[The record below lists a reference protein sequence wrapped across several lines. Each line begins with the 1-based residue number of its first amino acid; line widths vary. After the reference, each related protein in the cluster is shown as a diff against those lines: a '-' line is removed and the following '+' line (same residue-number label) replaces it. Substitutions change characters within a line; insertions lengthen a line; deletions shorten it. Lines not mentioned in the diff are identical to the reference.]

1 MDLEDW
7 SWYWTSTSPTT
18 PTHPRASSVGVE
30 RFFTNESS
38 GSLPVPQWATASKKK
53 RKRKPK
59 KTFATFIF
67 KVLEEVHPDTEVSSV
82 CPLVRE
88 DCSRGQHICKLDQ
101 YSSKNNEKSPWP
113 IGPRTLGP
121 QTLSPWHLKSLGPRG
136 QGPEIRGA
144 LGPQPLGPWDLMCQG
159 LRVRGPMGQGLI
171 ALEPR

>member
-30 RFFTNESS
+30 RIFTNESS

-53 RKRKPK
+53 RKKKPK

-88 DCSRGQHICKLDQ
+88 DCSRGQQICKLDQ

-113 IGPRTLGP
+113 IGPRILGP
-121 QTLSPWHLKSLGPRG
+121 QTLSH
-136 QGPEIRGA
+136 
-144 LGPQPLGPWDLMCQG
+144 WDLG
-159 LRVRGPMGQGLI
+159 AKDLRSGGR
-171 ALEPR
+171 

>member
-38 GSLPVPQWATASKKK
+38 GPLPVPQWATASKKK

-101 YSSKNNEKSPWP
+101 YRCDKILNEHVRVPDSSC
-113 IGPRTLGP
+113 RTL
-121 QTLSPWHLKSLGPRG
+121 
-136 QGPEIRGA
+136 
-144 LGPQPLGPWDLMCQG
+144 PLGLRLPQHRGSCPG
-159 LRVRGPMGQGLI
+159 LYRVHSQL
-171 ALEPR
+171 